1 MRAGKHLL
9 KIFFL
14 LTILLSSKNTIAQ
27 SDDPLYSTAGIEVKP
42 TFPGGISEFYKFI
55 GKNFQ
60 TPKVEGLQ
68 GKVYVTFIIEKDGSV
83 TDIKILRDIGYG
95 TGEEAVRVLKEC
107 PKWNPGIQKGKP
119 VRVLYSLPITINT
132 QKNNPVK
139 QQIIE
144 NSGIDTQ
151 PTFIGGKDKL
161 KEYLKQNYK
170 IPPGCQIGNVFTSFV
185 VEEDGSLSDIKIL
198 KDMGFGSGEEAIR
211 VLKESPKWNHATHN
225 GKPIRVTHT
234 LAISTNITDDPK
246 DEIYTTR
253 EVFEKPVYPGGMDN
267 FFSDVAKTYKIP
279 EKKGLNGRIYVEFII
294 EPDGSLTNARI
305 LKDIGYGTGEE
316 ALRCLAQLKNWIPG
330 KLEDGTKVRTS
341 YSLPITVI
349 TKN

>member
-1 MRAGKHLL
+1 MSLSTPRYSPLIFNPSIVVAGGIGQTVTVINEVSVYVCISGGHTLPVSELITQTSSFTYSSVNPKRLDATSVDF
-9 KIFFL
+9 IVSICPFL
-14 LTILLSSKNTIAQ
+14 LSNPIIFSEPLFNPDSVVASTI
-27 SDDPLYSTAGIEVKP
+27 VC
-42 TFPGGISEFYKFI
+42 
-55 GKNFQ
+55 
-60 TPKVEGLQ
+60 V
-68 GKVYVTFIIEKDGSV
+68 
-83 TDIKILRDIGYG
+83 
-95 TGEEAVRVLKEC
+95 
-107 PKWNPGIQKGKP
+107 
-119 VRVLYSLPITINT
+119 YSLPITINT

-144 NSGIDTQ
+144 NSGTDTR
-151 PTFIGGKDKL
+151 PTFIGGKGKL

-170 IPPGCQIGNVFTSFV
+170 IPSGCQIGNVFTSFI

-198 KDMGFGSGEEAIR
+198 KDMGLGSGEEAIR
-211 VLKESPKWNHATHN
+211 VLKESPKWNPATHN

-246 DEIYTTR
+246 DEIYTTS
-253 EVFEKPVYPGGMDN
+253 EVFEKPIYPGGMDN
-267 FFSDVAKTYKIP
+267 FFSDVAKTYKVP